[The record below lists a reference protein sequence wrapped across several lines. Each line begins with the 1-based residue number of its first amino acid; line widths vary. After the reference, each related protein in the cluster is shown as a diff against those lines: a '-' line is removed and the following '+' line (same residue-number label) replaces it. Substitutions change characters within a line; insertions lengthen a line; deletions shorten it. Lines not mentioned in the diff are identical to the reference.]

1 MAPRRASADGGV
13 RKALARY
20 TAGMKAKLP
29 LIISAAAVV
38 AMCAFVFYMSAL
50 PADDSSA
57 LSTGVIWHIVG
68 FVVPGYDQL
77 SAAEQLQWQEALQNP
92 VRKTAHFLE
101 YAVLGAL
108 MLNLVRQIGKVRRN
122 GLAASET
129 GNGAP
134 ALDDMSL
141 SDARQ
146 PGQPLRHEQPEQPD
160 RPDGAS
166 GRSVL
171 LAWTLTVAYAASDEL
186 HQLFVPGRAGRLS
199 DIGIDAAGALLGI
212 ALLLFVLRL
221 VLRLARAKRAA
232 QDPRKDPR

>member
-1 MAPRRASADGGV
+1 M

-108 MLNLVRQIGKVRRN
+108 MLNLVRQIGKVRINRP
-122 GLAASET
+122 ASEGT
-129 GNGAP
+129 
-134 ALDDMSL
+134 
-141 SDARQ
+141 
-146 PGQPLRHEQPEQPD
+146 
-160 RPDGAS
+160 
-166 GRSVL
+166 RSRAAL
-171 LAWTLTVAYAASDEL
+171 LAWALTVAYAASDEL

-199 DIGIDAAGALLGI
+199 DIGIDAGGALLGI

>member
-50 PADDSSA
+50 PADDSTV

-101 YAVLGAL
+101 YAALGAL
-108 MLNLVRQIGKVRRN
+108 MLNLVRQIGKVRINRP
-122 GLAASET
+122 ASEGT
-129 GNGAP
+129 
-134 ALDDMSL
+134 
-141 SDARQ
+141 
-146 PGQPLRHEQPEQPD
+146 
-160 RPDGAS
+160 
-166 GRSVL
+166 RSRAAL

-212 ALLLFVLRL
+212 ALLLFVLRT

-232 QDPRKDPR
+232 QDPRKDSR